1 VLRYNFLN
9 PNQQR
14 VSYSFKNNV
23 FFVQKPNN
31 FYNYSHFAEFIRATK
46 NILDRPEL
54 IYLLENEKIYLSNR
68 MFQKTDFVSVREV
81 ISTPVR
87 GMFCKHINFFDLCR
101 IYDTFLKNGCNM
113 NSIFECPIC
122 DNDIIFNE
130 LIFLTEFVD
139 IMAYILKKGFINK
152 EKNMVF
158 FNVDHKNK
166 HLKLVIKI
174 KTDKIE

>member
-1 VLRYNFLN
+1 
-9 PNQQR
+9 
-14 VSYSFKNNV
+14 
-23 FFVQKPNN
+23 
-31 FYNYSHFAEFIRATK
+31 
-46 NILDRPEL
+46 
-54 IYLLENEKIYLSNR
+54 
-68 MFQKTDFVSVREV
+68 
-81 ISTPVR
+81 
-87 GMFCKHINFFDLCR
+87 
-101 IYDTFLKNGCNM
+101 M